1 MSTRKYT
8 FRSVTYQ
15 RGNRLW
21 PLQKV
26 CSSEVSLHERTA
38 DWHYICTCIRCCPE
52 RKQVYVHLLIR
63 IYPGNVGINCKQRL
77 RNATT
82 PWSYLALPAFY
93 VSTLQRLC
101 SRKCTARCHE
111 HNEQR
116 KWYFQKSHADAN
128 LAMGWSRS
136 TAALFIC
143 SPGSVTPVDSILT
156 AATDPV
162 Y

>member
-1 MSTRKYT
+1 MKELLTDIISVHAYVVVLKENKYI
-8 FRSVTYQ
+8 
-15 RGNRLW
+15 
-21 PLQKV
+21 
-26 CSSEVSLHERTA
+26 SL
-38 DWHYICTCIRCCPE
+38 
-52 RKQVYVHLLIR
+52 HLLIR

-82 PWSYLALPAFY
+82 PCSYLALPAFY

-136 TAALFIC
+136 T
-143 SPGSVTPVDSILT
+143 V
-156 AATDPV
+156 
-162 Y
+162 

>member
-1 MSTRKYT
+1 MTKPYLMSTRKYT

-63 IYPGNVGINCKQRL
+63 ILYPGNVGINCKQRL

-82 PWSYLALPAFY
+82 PYIATLHCPLSTYPPCNGCAVGNAQLGATSTTSSVNDIFRNPMLMRILQWVDQGVLQLFLYVHQGVSLP
-93 VSTLQRLC
+93 
-101 SRKCTARCHE
+101 
-111 HNEQR
+111 
-116 KWYFQKSHADAN
+116 
-128 LAMGWSRS
+128 
-136 TAALFIC
+136 
-143 SPGSVTPVDSILT
+143 
-156 AATDPV
+156 
-162 Y
+162 